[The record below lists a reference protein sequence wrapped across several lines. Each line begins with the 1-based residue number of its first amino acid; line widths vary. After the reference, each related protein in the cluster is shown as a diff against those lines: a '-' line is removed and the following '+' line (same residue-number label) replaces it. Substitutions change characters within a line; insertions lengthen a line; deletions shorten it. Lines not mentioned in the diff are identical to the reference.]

1 MLNVLIGYPMSTTA
15 EKENERILL
24 LINEDKTFLRLTK
37 ILLETEK
44 FTVLC
49 AESGEDGIGQFLM
62 HQDRIDLVVC
72 DANILNDR
80 DRKTISRL
88 KDLKPE
94 IQIILCANSDE
105 IQCCEEEV
113 RSAEMVVIMK
123 PYTTMTIIEY
133 AKNYFL
139 YRNN

>member
-1 MLNVLIGYPMSTTA
+1 MNTNIDR
-15 EKENERILL
+15 ENERILL

-44 FTVLC
+44 FTVIC
-49 AESGEDGIGQFLM
+49 AESGEDGVGQFSM
-62 HQDRIDLVVC
+62 HHDRIDLVVC
-72 DANILNDR
+72 DANIFHDR
-80 DRKTISRL
+80 ARKTITRL
-88 KDLKPE
+88 KAVKPD

-123 PYTTMTIIEY
+123 PYTTLTIIEY
-133 AKNYFL
+133 ARNYFL

>member
-1 MLNVLIGYPMSTTA
+1 MNTTA
-15 EKENERILL
+15 ERENERILL
-24 LINEDKTFLRLTK
+24 MINKDKTFLRLTK

-49 AESGEDGIGQFLM
+49 AESGEEGIGQFTL
-62 HQDRIDLVVC
+62 HRDRIDLVVC
-72 DANILNDR
+72 DANVLNDR
-80 DRKTISRL
+80 GRKTIKQL
-88 KDLKPE
+88 QALKPD

-113 RSAEMVVIMK
+113 RSADMVVIMK
-123 PYTTMTIIEY
+123 PYTTLTIIEY

-139 YRNN
+139 YRNI